1 MNPPRVRG
9 RWPCWVLLAP
19 LLIILV
25 AMAPWLSERMP
36 KCLFYEK
43 TRLFCAGC
51 GATRSAL
58 ALSNGDWFGAMRNNF
73 LFVSA
78 LGLSGVWILASAV
91 SEKFPEVKI
100 LRVFRFRFRLW
111 FLWWILGT
119 LVTFTLLRNIP
130 AMDFLQPL
138 SQ

>member
-43 TRLFCAGC
+43 TRLFCACC

-100 LRVFRFRFRLW
+100 LRVFRFRLW

>member
-1 MNPPRVRG
+1 MSPPRVKG
-9 RWPCWVLLAP
+9 KWPCWVLLIP
-19 LLIILV
+19 LSIMLL

-36 KCLFYEK
+36 SCLFHEK
-43 TRLFCAGC
+43 TGLFCAGC

-100 LRVFRFRFRLW
+100 LRVFRFRLR
-111 FLWWILGT
+111 FLWWILAT
-119 LVTFTLLRNIP
+119 LIAFTLLRNIP
-130 AMDFLQPL
+130 AMDFLRPI

>member
-1 MNPPRVRG
+1 
-9 RWPCWVLLAP
+9 
-19 LLIILV
+19 
-25 AMAPWLSERMP
+25 
-36 KCLFYEK
+36 
-43 TRLFCAGC
+43 
-51 GATRSAL
+51 
-58 ALSNGDWFGAMRNNF
+58 MRNNF

-78 LGLSGVWILASAV
+78 LGLSGVWILATAV

-100 LRVFRFRFRLW
+100 LRVFRFRLW

>member
-1 MNPPRVRG
+1 MSPPRVKG
-9 RWPCWVLLAP
+9 KWPCWVLLIP
-19 LLIILV
+19 LSIMLL

-36 KCLFYEK
+36 SCLFHEK
-43 TRLFCAGC
+43 TGLFCAGC

-111 FLWWILGT
+111 FLWWILGM